1 MDGIEKGVLAAV
13 YVSGI
18 TGRGLDAVL
27 GGVRAGGGP
36 ASRALDALAEAGL
49 VEPDRRTISR
59 RGRESLKV
67 VLAGG
72 VFDVIHPGHIHTL
85 GEARKLGDVLAV
97 VIATDR
103 IVAKMKKP
111 KPLHGQEQRRL
122 LVESLGLVD
131 AAVVGDDSDIFR
143 TVDLIRPQII
153 ALGYDQVH
161 QEKAII
167 DGCKKINLGVTVA
180 RLQSPM
186 PGMSS
191 SAIKEEYGDGIHGT

>member
-27 GGVRAGGGP
+27 EERRAGGGSAP
-36 ASRALDALAEAGL
+36 RALDALAEAGL
-49 VEPDRRTISR
+49 VEPDRRTISS

-97 VIATDR
+97 AIATDR

-122 LVESLGLVD
+122 LVESLRLVD

-180 RLQSPM
+180 RLQSPV

>member
-1 MDGIEKGVLAAV
+1 MA
-13 YVSGI
+13 
-18 TGRGLDAVL
+18 
-27 GGVRAGGGP
+27 
-36 ASRALDALAEAGL
+36 
-49 VEPDRRTISR
+49 
-59 RGRESLKV
+59 
-67 VLAGG
+67 
-72 VFDVIHPGHIHTL
+72 
-85 GEARKLGDVLAV
+85 
-97 VIATDR
+97 IATDR

-122 LVESLGLVD
+122 LVESLRLVD

-180 RLQSPM
+180 RLQSPV

>member
-36 ASRALDALAEAGL
+36 ASRALDALAEDGL
-49 VEPDRRTISR
+49 VEQDRRTISK

-180 RLQSPM
+180 RLQSPV